1 MASRN
6 HQIILGLIARKIR
19 LKGYDIVSFD
29 GNETLI
35 SDLLLRSPFPIKKH
49 RPDLISVNILEN
61 KICIGEAKTSSDL
74 NSVRT
79 KRQFSDFASI
89 NESNSLIKC
98 ELIIGIPQS
107 AEKKLKK
114 LLTSLDLINK
124 PNVTY
129 IWIPDSLLS
138 KNSEFNI

>member
-19 LKGYDIVSFD
+19 LKGYEIVSFD
-29 GNETLI
+29 GDESLI
-35 SDLLLRSPFPIKKH
+35 SDLLLKSPFPIKKH
-49 RPDLISVNILEN
+49 RPDLIAVNVQEN

-74 NSVRT
+74 ISVRT
-79 KRQFSDFASI
+79 KRQFTDFASI
-89 NESNSLIKC
+89 DESNSLIKC

-114 LLTSLDLINK
+114 LLTSLNLINK
-124 PNVTY
+124 SNVTY
-129 IWIPDSLLS
+129 IWMPDNLLS
-138 KNSEFNI
+138 KSSEINS